1 MTYLRREGIATSMR
15 SVECYCLGVNPK
27 LVHLVAF
34 LLLGGSVE
42 WKLALRILGKDMN
55 ALRMLQYQLGLT
67 SRQVMNGLCFYIARE
82 SNVI

>member
-1 MTYLRREGIATSMR
+1 MHLRREGIASSMR
-15 SVECYCLGVNPK
+15 SVECYCLVDPK

-67 SRQVMNGLCFYIARE
+67 SRQVMHGLCFYIARE